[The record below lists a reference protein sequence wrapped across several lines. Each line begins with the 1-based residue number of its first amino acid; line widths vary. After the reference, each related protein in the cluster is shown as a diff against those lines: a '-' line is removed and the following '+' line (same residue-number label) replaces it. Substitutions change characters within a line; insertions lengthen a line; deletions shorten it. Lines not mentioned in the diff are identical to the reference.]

1 MSGII
6 GSITKASKEIN
17 NLSTGDTIKGI
28 RLARSIEN
36 NIKTAIYEKKKQKNN
51 VQKEISLD
59 EKTILEGIK
68 QDMESSNE
76 R

>member
-17 NLSTGDTIKGI
+17 NLSTDDTIKGI
-28 RLARSIEN
+28 RLASFIEKK
-36 NIKTAIYEKKKQKNN
+36 IKTAIYEKRKQKNN
-51 VQKEISLD
+51 VQQVTILD
-59 EKTILEGIK
+59 EKNIVEGIK

>member
-17 NLSTGDTIKGI
+17 NLSTDDTIKGI
-28 RLARSIEN
+28 RLASSIEKK
-36 NIKTAIYEKKKQKNN
+36 IKTAIYEKEQQKNN
-51 VQKEISLD
+51 EQKETSLD
-59 EKTILEGIK
+59 EKNIVEGIK
-68 QDMESSNE
+68 KDMESSNE

>member
-17 NLSTGDTIKGI
+17 NLSTDDTIKGI
-28 RLARSIEN
+28 RLASSIEKK
-36 NIKTAIYEKKKQKNN
+36 IKTAIYEKRKQKNN
-51 VQKEISLD
+51 VQQVTILD
-59 EKTILEGIK
+59 EKNIVEGIK

>member
-36 NIKTAIYEKKKQKNN
+36 NIKTAIYEKEQQKNN
-51 VQKEISLD
+51 EQKETSLD

-68 QDMESSNE
+68 QDMKSSNE

>member
-17 NLSTGDTIKGI
+17 NLSTDDTIKGI
-28 RLARSIEN
+28 RLASSIEKK
-36 NIKTAIYEKKKQKNN
+36 IKTAIYEKKKQKNN

>member
-28 RLARSIEN
+28 KLASSIEKK
-36 NIKTAIYEKKKQKNN
+36 IKTAIYEKRQQKNN
-51 VQKEISLD
+51 MQKETSLD

-68 QDMESSNE
+68 QDMKNSKE

>member
-17 NLSTGDTIKGI
+17 NLSTDDTIKGI

-68 QDMESSNE
+68 QDMKSSNE

>member
-6 GSITKASKEIN
+6 GSLTKASKEIN
-17 NLSTGDTIKGI
+17 NLNTDDTIKGI
-28 RLARSIEN
+28 RLASSIEKK
-36 NIKTAIYEKKKQKNN
+36 IKTAIYEKRQQRNN
-51 VQKEISLD
+51 MQKETSLD

-68 QDMESSNE
+68 QDMENSKE